1 MVLRMM
7 NGDTNYSIKK
17 RLLLISFLFMV
28 VFAYGQTKHLTIL
41 GIPITGSITTFQQ
54 KLIAKNYCL
63 NTRENKSLPIG
74 QREFKGRFSG
84 HECSLR
90 AYYFPDDKIVY
101 KVRVS
106 IDFVYESSA
115 DNAYKEIKGNLQR
128 KYKNASIKTGSTDG
142 HESISAMIIDEED
155 DILGFI
161 DLLVF
166 EGDEDYEKILVVG
179 YTDMDGFAMEEKKHT
194 DDL

>member
-1 MVLRMM
+1 MM
-7 NGDTNYSIKK
+7 K
-17 RLLLISFLFMV
+17 RLHLSILFCLLTVLS
-28 VFAYGQTKHLTIL
+28 YGQAKHLTIM

-54 KLIAKNYCL
+54 KLLAKNYL
-63 NTRENKSLPIG
+63 VDARRNKVLPEG

-84 HECSLR
+84 HKCSLR

-115 DNAYKEIKGNLQR
+115 DNAYKEIKRNLLR
-128 KYKNASIKTGSTDG
+128 KYKYADTKTGRSSNG
-142 HESISAMIIDEED
+142 HESLSALIIDDED
-155 DILGFI
+155 DILGNIVLF
-161 DLLVF
+161 VF
-166 EGDEDYEKILVVG
+166 ENVDPYESELVVG
-179 YTDMDGFAMEEKKHT
+179 YEDMDGLIKAEKKHT

>member
-1 MVLRMM
+1 M
-7 NGDTNYSIKK
+7 KK
-17 RLLLISFLFMV
+17 LLLTTLLCYMPVLS
-28 VFAYGQTKHLTIL
+28 YGQTKHLTIM
-41 GIPITGSITTFQQ
+41 GVPITGNITNFQQ
-54 KLIAKNYCL
+54 RLVAKNYRVDTKS
-63 NTRENKSLPIG
+63 NRELPVG

-90 AYYFPDDKIVY
+90 AYYFPDDKTVY

-106 IDFVYESSA
+106 IDFINESSA
-115 DNAYKEIKGNLQR
+115 DNAYKEIKRNLLR
-128 KYKNASIKTGSTDG
+128 KYKNASTKTGSRDG
-142 HESISAMIIDEED
+142 HESISAMIIDDDD

-166 EGDEDYEKILVVG
+166 EGDDTYESILVVG
-179 YTDMDGFAMEEKKHT
+179 YTDMDGFAKEEKKHT